1 VKGAWGPRS
10 RERRGCGKARWRAGT
25 HGRRGGGWVLVW
37 VPWAGSAGCREESRE
52 GALQGAR
59 EARRRAPR
67 PCPPP
72 PALQAAPWAA
82 GWGPGA
88 ERAAAHTHL
97 GAVGGARL
105 AVLRPRR
112 LESGREE
119 SSRRPSSGRRTP
131 STPAAWAEPGP
142 PPRAAGRGRPP
153 AAPCSQCLWPRAHA
167 DPVTRRSAGTLD
179 PGPQPLARGVCMC
192 SALSA
197 SHSLNFSL
205 QDFPSRCPGLCAPP
219 SLCLA
224 ALTVPHPPHLFASF
238 PKVLCSISDAST
250 RLVHFG

>member
-1 VKGAWGPRS
+1 MKGAWGPRS

-142 PPRAAGRGRPP
+142 PPRAAGRGVLPPRPVLSACGLGPMLTQLPAGVRGHWTRAHSLWPGAFACALRYLHPIRLISVCRTSP
-153 AAPCSQCLWPRAHA
+153 AAALASVR
-167 DPVTRRSAGTLD
+167 
-179 PGPQPLARGVCMC
+179 PLL
-192 SALSA
+192 SALQPSPYLIPRTCLPL
-197 SHSLNFSL
+197 SLKCFAVYL
-205 QDFPSRCPGLCAPP
+205 MHLPG
-219 SLCLA
+219 
-224 ALTVPHPPHLFASF
+224 
-238 PKVLCSISDAST
+238 
-250 RLVHFG
+250 

>member
-1 VKGAWGPRS
+1 MKGAWGPRS
-10 RERRGCGKARWRAGT
+10 RERRGCGSAGRRAGT
-25 HGRRGGGWVLVW
+25 RGRREGAGRVLVW
-37 VPWAGSAGCREESRE
+37 VPWAGSARCREESRE

-59 EARRRAPR
+59 EARRRAPC

-105 AVLRPRR
+105 TVLRPRR

-119 SSRRPSSGRRTP
+119 SSRRPSSGRRPP

-153 AAPCSQCLWPRAHA
+153 AAPCSQCLWPPAHA

-179 PGPQPLARGVCMC
+179 PGSQPLAWGVCMC

-197 SHSLNFSL
+197 SHSFNFSL
-205 QDFPSRCPGLCAPP
+205 QNCPSRCFGLCVPP
-219 SLCLA
+219 SPCVA
-224 ALTVPHPPHLFASF
+224 ALTVPHHLTYLPLSLKGFAAYLMHL
-238 PKVLCSISDAST
+238 P
-250 RLVHFG
+250 G